1 MSSYP
6 RREKRKQKSR
16 EALIQAALDLF
27 ASKGFEETTLDDI
40 ASRADLHVQTLYRH
54 FPTKNDLAVAIDRT
68 RLEEFR
74 ELFAD
79 RKVSTLEFW
88 RTWLIQTTEEWT
100 KHGKQYRAFLTNL
113 QTVPTISTTLIAT
126 WYAYESLLEEG
137 LRQDFGSEV
146 DDPFPIMIACALW
159 GGHRHAIYNWFIE
172 GGTGDLTAASV
183 AVVDQVITRFGA
195 QFEAARQIEIQSSS

>member
-68 RLEEFR
+68 RLDEFR

-88 RTWLIQTTEEWT
+88 RTWLIKTTEEWT
-100 KHGKQYRAFLTNL
+100 KHSKQYRAALTNL
-113 QTVPTISTTLIAT
+113 QTVPTISTTLLGT
-126 WYAYESLLEEG
+126 WYSYERVLEEG
-137 LRQDFGSEV
+137 LRLDFGSDV
-146 DDPFPIMIACALW
+146 DDPLPIIIACALW

-172 GGTGDLTAASV
+172 GGTGDLTSASV
-183 AVVDQVITRFGA
+183 AVVEQVIRRFGPQLDA
-195 QFEAARQIEIQSSS
+195 IGQIEIQSSP

>member
-68 RLEEFR
+68 RLDEFR

-88 RTWLIQTTEEWT
+88 RTWLIKTTEEWT
-100 KHGKQYRAFLTNL
+100 KHSKQYRAALTNL
-113 QTVPTISTTLIAT
+113 QTVPTISTTLLGT
-126 WYAYESLLEEG
+126 WYSYERVLEEG
-137 LRQDFGSEV
+137 LRLEFGSDV

-172 GGTGDLTAASV
+172 GGTGDLTSASV
-183 AVVDQVITRFGA
+183 AVVEQVIRRFGPQLDA
-195 QFEAARQIEIQSSS
+195 IGQIEIQSSP